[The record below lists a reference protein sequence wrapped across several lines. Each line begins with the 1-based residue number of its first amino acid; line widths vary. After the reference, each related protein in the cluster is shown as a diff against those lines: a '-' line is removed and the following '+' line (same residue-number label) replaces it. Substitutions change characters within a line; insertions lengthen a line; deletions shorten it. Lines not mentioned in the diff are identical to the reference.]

1 MQTVGEIIARN
12 RSAIVEA
19 WADEAQRAASARGLS
34 RPEFENVIPLY
45 VEALTHDGGHRAG
58 RLDGRRR
65 ELVENHLATRLNQG
79 FDLTEVVEEFA
90 ILGRV
95 VARFCD
101 RAGDD
106 GQPSKAEMRAFH
118 SELAEAVSM
127 VADTFREHLLKDEQ
141 ADKRYA
147 RLLEQIASEALRP
160 GAPPFSER
168 LDEVV
173 GIIAEA
179 MDAKAAALLL
189 YENESNHLITTASA
203 GVPGPELKRYSAWLG
218 PASFAGFVAEQNEP
232 ATIFD
237 VPATPLEVS
246 PGFREVGVQ
255 TLVGIRLLPHR
266 TLTGVLLLGRG
277 TRAGLSLADHVKLV
291 TLGQRLT
298 LHLENA
304 RLYAALV
311 AQVEA
316 LTAERALRERFVS
329 ILAHDLRGPLS
340 AAKSGARLLME
351 AINIPD
357 EERDIA
363 TRVDASL
370 DRADRMIRDLLDAA
384 RVRVGERLPLDIAE
398 LDPAE
403 LASQV
408 VEELRAVHGPRFV
421 LGRCAPGRVFWSAH
435 EIRRALWNLLTNA
448 VKYGDTSSMITVE
461 ILPTD
466 DHVALSV
473 HNWGQPLSP
482 EDCRR
487 VFDPYVRTAGA
498 RAQGAG
504 KGWGLGLT
512 LVRGCAEAHGGTVE
526 VASSKVRGTRF
537 TLVLPRD
544 ARARGGRVLPP
555 PAPVARAV
563 YDDAPE
569 PSEAT
574 DRRASS
580 EVRSDA
586 LALHEDVRGILRS
599 VLESIRRLERDQVS
613 SPTELRVKLAE
624 LVDGLRRL
632 YAAESNSLEPALRAL
647 DAWGEQSVSALRAQ
661 HDREMGRLA
670 GVRTEGSSSKELARQ
685 AREMVRLVLRALRL
699 EEVTVLGLDRWSD
712 DLTVSDQEAG

>member
-1 MQTVGEIIARN
+1 MQTVAEIIARN
-12 RSAIVEA
+12 RSGIVKA

-45 VEALTHDGGHRAG
+45 VEALTQDGGHRAG

-79 FDLTEVVEEFA
+79 FDLSEVVEEFA
-90 ILGRV
+90 IFGRV
-95 VARFCD
+95 VAKFCD

-106 GQPSKAEMRAFH
+106 AQPSTAAMRAFH
-118 SELAEAVSM
+118 SELAEAVAM

-141 ADKRYA
+141 ADKRYG
-147 RLLEQIASEALRP
+147 RLLEQIASEALQP
-160 GAPPFSER
+160 GAEPFSER

-173 GIIAEA
+173 EIIAEA

-203 GVPGPELKRYSAWLG
+203 GVPGPEVRRYSAWLG
-218 PASFAGFVAEQNEP
+218 PASFAGFVAKQNVP

-255 TLVGIRLLPHR
+255 TLIGIRLLPHR
-266 TLTGVLLLGRG
+266 TLTGVLLLGRS

-311 AQVEA
+311 AKVDA

-384 RVRVGERLPLDIAE
+384 RVRVGKRLPLDIAE

-403 LASQV
+403 LAREV
-408 VEELRAVHGPRFV
+408 LEELRAAHGPRFT
-421 LGRCAPGRVFWSAH
+421 LGPCAPGRVFWSAH

-448 VKYGDTSSMITVE
+448 VKYGDTASTITVAIE
-461 ILPTD
+461 SAGD
-466 DHVALSV
+466 DVALSV
-473 HNWGQPLSP
+473 HNWGQPLSD
-482 EDCRR
+482 EDRLH
-487 VFDPYVRTAGA
+487 VFDPFVRTAGA
-498 RAQGAG
+498 RAQGPG

-512 LVRGCAEAHGGTVE
+512 LVRGCAEAHGGRVE
-526 VASSKVRGTRF
+526 VASSKARGTRF
-537 TLVLPRD
+537 ALVLPRD
-544 ARARGGRVLPP
+544 ARGRVNAVQKPVLAP
-555 PAPVARAV
+555 PAR

-569 PSEAT
+569 PSGEA
-574 DRRASS
+574 DWRASS

-586 LALHEDVRGILRS
+586 LALHEDVRGVLRS
-599 VLESIRRLERDQVS
+599 VLQSIRRLERDQVS
-613 SPTELRVKLAE
+613 SSTELRMKLAE

-632 YAAESNSLEPALRAL
+632 YAAETTSLEPALRAL
-647 DAWGEQSVSALRAQ
+647 DAWGEQSVAALRAQ
-661 HDREMGRLA
+661 HESDMGRLV
-670 GVRTEGSSSKELARQ
+670 GVRTEGSSSPELARQ

-699 EEVTVLGLDRWSD
+699 EATTVLDLDRWSD
-712 DLTVSDQEAG
+712 DLTITDQEAG